1 MKFKTI
7 DEAKAAVAKHNA
19 QAAALKKRGKKI
31 VEAIEKM
38 SDELYALVYTVA
50 EVYTDEDE

>member
-19 QAAALKKRGKKI
+19 QAAALKKRGKEI

-38 SDELYALVYTVA
+38 SDELYALVDTVA